1 MMWCRSCQQDV
12 PAFLSPTEDDKYCC
26 ARCGGDIRRNGF
38 TDQPTTEQLRT
49 ADETVQPSAAVDPS
63 IEGFP
68 SDPKSLNDSAADL
81 RSNAS
86 SRRIKIDDWN
96 IDDWDNEEQWCEAER
111 LVGGSPELSGHFLD
125 SLAPN
130 TTGKSHPTINPMND
144 PWNAEL
150 APTFSD
156 TKKFFHSSLDS
167 SQPAILPD
175 TGLHSNVEHRS
186 PVMAWTLLSL
196 GLMVFACGV
205 ILLIWG
211 NASNRDDLWGLGLP
225 LAISGQAGLLI
236 GLILQLDGL
245 WHSNRATTTSLGQ
258 LDHRLNEVKH
268 ATTML
273 TTTHSV
279 PARSLH
285 AHLAQDAS
293 PQIMLAD
300 LKDQLDMLAIKISRD
315 GN

>member
-1 MMWCRSCQQDV
+1 V
-12 PAFLSPTEDDKYCC
+12 
-26 ARCGGDIRRNGF
+26 
-38 TDQPTTEQLRT
+38 
-49 ADETVQPSAAVDPS
+49 AVGLS

-81 RSNAS
+81 GPKAS
-86 SRRIKIDDWN
+86 SRRIK

-111 LVGGSPELSGHFLD
+111 LVGGSPELPSHFLD
-125 SLAPN
+125 SSAPN
-130 TTGKSHPTINPMND
+130 TADKSHPTIDSMND

-150 APTFSD
+150 ASTFSD

-167 SQPAILPD
+167 SQPAIFPD
-175 TGLHSNVEHRS
+175 TGLYSNVEHRS

-273 TTTHSV
+273 TTTYSV
-279 PARSLH
+279 PARSLY

-315 GN
+315 SN

>member
-1 MMWCRSCQQDV
+1 MWCRSCQQDV
-12 PAFLSPTEDDKYCC
+12 PAFLSPTEDDRYCC

-38 TDQPTTEQLRT
+38 TDQPTTDQLRT
-49 ADETVQPSAAVDPS
+49 TDGTVQPAVAVDLS

-81 RSNAS
+81 GPNAS
-86 SRRIKIDDWN
+86 SRRIKIDDW
-96 IDDWDNEEQWCEAER
+96 DKEEQWCEAER
-111 LVGGSPELSGHFLD
+111 LVGGLPELLSHFLD
-125 SLAPN
+125 SWAPN
-130 TTGKSHPTINPMND
+130 TADKSHPTIDPMND

-150 APTFSD
+150 ASTFSD

-175 TGLHSNVEHRS
+175 TGLYSNVEHRS

-273 TTTHSV
+273 TTTYSV
-279 PARSLH
+279 PARSLY

-315 GN
+315 SN

>member
-12 PAFLSPTEDDKYCC
+12 PAFLSPTEDDRYCC

-38 TDQPTTEQLRT
+38 TDQPTTDQLRT
-49 ADETVQPSAAVDPS
+49 TDGTVQPAVAVDLS

-81 RSNAS
+81 GPNAS
-86 SRRIKIDDWN
+86 SRRIKIDDW
-96 IDDWDNEEQWCEAER
+96 DKEEQWCEAER
-111 LVGGSPELSGHFLD
+111 LVGGSPELPSHFLD

-130 TTGKSHPTINPMND
+130 TADKSHPTIDPMND

-150 APTFSD
+150 ASTFSD

-175 TGLHSNVEHRS
+175 TGLYSNVEHRS

-273 TTTHSV
+273 TTTYSV
-279 PARSLH
+279 PARSLY

-315 GN
+315 SN